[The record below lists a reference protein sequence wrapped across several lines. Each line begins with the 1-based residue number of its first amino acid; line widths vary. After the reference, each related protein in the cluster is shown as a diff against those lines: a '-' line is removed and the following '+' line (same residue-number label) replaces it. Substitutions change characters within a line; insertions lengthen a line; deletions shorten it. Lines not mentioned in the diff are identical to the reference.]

1 MGPIELI
8 AKFVLFSTVILVLIN
23 PYLKKKYGEVAS
35 SENQATAAEK
45 KSQTKIIIRS
55 LLWTAFI
62 GAIPTLL
69 FIGHLQELTAK
80 GDGLFRFGVSIMLLP
95 LLFLFLYFVF
105 AISIAI
111 ISARARKK

>member
-1 MGPIELI
+1 MGPIELTVKI
-8 AKFVLFSTVILVLIN
+8 VLLGTVILVVIN

-35 SENQATAAEK
+35 SENQATVTK
-45 KSQTKIIIRS
+45 KKGQTTIIIRS
-55 LLWTAFI
+55 LLWTAII

-69 FIGHLQELTAK
+69 FVGHLQELTAK
-80 GDGLFRFGVSIMLLP
+80 GDWLFKFGVSIMLLP

-111 ISARARKK
+111 ISARGRKK